1 MSLNFF
7 IPGTPVPQGSK
18 KWVGRMIEANTQLGP
33 WRSVVTAYTRQT
45 MLAHKTAMLDEP
57 LYISMT
63 FYLRRPKA
71 HYRTGKNSGLLKGNA
86 PVFVQST
93 PDLDK
98 LIRAVNDGIT
108 DAGLWKDDSLV
119 VSLNAQKRYAE
130 QPGVNIW
137 IVKMSDIG
145 EEDNAEANDSVASP
159 LHGLQLDID
168 DR

>member
-1 MSLNFF
+1 MSIHFF

-18 KWVGRMIEANTQLGP
+18 KWVGRMIEANAQLGP
-33 WRSVVTAYTRQT
+33 WRSVVTAYTRQA
-45 MLAHKTAMLDEP
+45 MLAHKAAMLDEP

-71 HYRTGKNSGLLKGNA
+71 HYRTGKNSGLLKDSA
-86 PVFVQST
+86 PLFVQST

-98 LIRAVNDGIT
+98 LARAVNDGIT

-145 EEDNAEANDSVASP
+145 EEDNADENDRLAGALP
-159 LHGLQLDID
+159 DARLQLDF
-168 DR
+168 